1 LIRHVWLRLTQAA
14 PVRPLAIAMIEP
26 SFGAPLVTPVGG
38 PSLLPAG
45 LFAARHTAVAVSAI
59 TVRADEENRVAPLT
73 KAKPLPQNRFA
84 VGHRHASSQAGD
96 WTTAVV
102 SWQVRTSSVWLPVE
116 WLPDTE
122 PCRSNGR
129 VPSIS
134 HLETRYF
141 VPQRLVDDRT
151 DDCAFGAMMS
161 LAYG

>member
-1 LIRHVWLRLTQAA
+1 LTQAA

-26 SFGAPLVTPVGG
+26 SFGAPLVAPVGG

-45 LFAARHTAVAVSAI
+45 LFAARDAAVVSAI

-73 KAKPLPQNRFA
+73 KAKPSCMRQDW
-84 VGHRHASSQAGD
+84 D

-116 WLPDTE
+116 WLPNTE

-141 VPQRLVDDRT
+141 VSQGLQDDRT

-161 LAYG
+161 FVYGESSEKCVFR